1 MHRFSLL
8 KATRVTRLCSV
19 WASHCGGFSCCGARA
34 PGVWALVVE
43 AHGLESCGAREK
55 YFFHEV
61 VTETIWNSL
70 RKPPTTL
77 SGDEENLNK

>member
-34 PGVWALVVE
+34 PGAWALVVE
-43 AHGLESCGAREK
+43 AHGLESRGSVVVV
-55 YFFHEV
+55 HERN
-61 VTETIWNSL
+61 ISFMRL
-70 RKPPTTL
+70 LQRPF
-77 SGDEENLNK
+77 GIA